1 MLKSAKIYSF
11 FTFKEFKDKSATS
24 KVADQ
29 AFEAGDFLKFW
40 GFRGSF
46 SKKKFSYKKTCTS
59 VFIEITQVADIK

>member
-46 SKKKFSYKKTCTS
+46 SKKKFSY
-59 VFIEITQVADIK
+59 

>member
-46 SKKKFSYKKTCTS
+46 SKKNVLIKKR
-59 VFIEITQVADIK
+59 VHLYFLK